1 LYLASYHKRLYSP
14 GASVFAEAYSFLI
27 NQIPQDNISDQQKDA
42 ATILRAV
49 QPEHGF
55 YFMTENGVYS
65 GEMAVSLEDFQ
76 SKLETIDVKSVV
88 YHYYRGDFQ
97 RWIESTLGDRDFANK
112 LCFISTEI
120 SPEGLRLELL
130 KLLDKRITDLKSLS
144 WIENEGI

>member
-1 LYLASYHKRLYSP
+1 M
-14 GASVFAEAYSFLI
+14 I
-27 NQIPQDNISDQQKDA
+27 NQIPQENLSDQQKDA

-49 QPEHGF
+49 PDDHGF
-55 YFMTENGVYS
+55 HFMTENGVYT
-65 GEMAVSLEDFQ
+65 GETAVSLQDFQ
-76 SKLETIDVKSVV
+76 SKLETIDVRSVV

-120 SPEGLRLELL
+120 SPEGLRGELL